1 MKKCKV
7 CKAEFK
13 QVYSTTQSTCSV
25 TCAVELANQ
34 KKQKDW
40 EKRKRNVKEE
50 LRTIQDYIKIAQQV
64 VNKYIRLRD
73 KDSSCF
79 TCDSKLGAKYDAGH
93 FFSAGGHW
101 SVRFDERNIHA
112 QCVNCNQH
120 KHGNLIEY
128 QKRLVS
134 KLGYDE
140 YALLEAESKK
150 TRNYTKEELKEII
163 DTYKNKIKE
172 LTLNQ

>member
-1 MKKCKV
+1 MKKCKI

-13 QVYSTTQSTCSV
+13 QVYSTTQLTCSV
-25 TCAVELANQ
+25 TCAVQLANQ

-93 FFSAGGHW
+93 FF
-101 SVRFDERNIHA
+101 
-112 QCVNCNQH
+112 
-120 KHGNLIEY
+120 
-128 QKRLVS
+128 
-134 KLGYDE
+134 
-140 YALLEAESKK
+140 
-150 TRNYTKEELKEII
+150 TT
-163 DTYKNKIKE
+163 
-172 LTLNQ
+172 